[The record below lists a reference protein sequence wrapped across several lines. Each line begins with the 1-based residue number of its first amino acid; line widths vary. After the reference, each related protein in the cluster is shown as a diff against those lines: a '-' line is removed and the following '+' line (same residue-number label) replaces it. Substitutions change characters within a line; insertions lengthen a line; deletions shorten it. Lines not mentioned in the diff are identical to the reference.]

1 MDHERVDRRGPFG
14 APLALLL
21 ALLSGGMGPP
31 RSAGASNPEPVRF
44 RDVTSGSGIR
54 FVLQHFPTPQK
65 RMIETMAGGVAAFDY
80 NGDGL
85 ADIYFTNGARI
96 PSLKKD
102 SPDFWNRLYR
112 NDGGM
117 RFTDVTAEAGVSGSG
132 YDMGAAAADYD
143 NDGHVDLLVAG
154 VFRLTLLRNRG
165 DGTFED
171 ATEAAGLAA
180 ADWAVAAGWFDYDND
195 GLLDLFV
202 VNYAHWSLEFD
213 TFCGDAKRGLRAY
226 CDPMQ
231 LTPIANRLY
240 RNAGRGRFEDAS
252 RRAGIAD
259 HPGRG
264 MSVAF
269 ADADGNGRIDA
280 LVTNDNLPNFLFL
293 NRQGGVFEEGGM
305 FSGTALLQHGDPVA
319 SMGVDFR
326 DYDNDGLPDVAV
338 TALIAETFPLFRN
351 TGDGFFED
359 ATVPSGMAAN
369 SNRRS
374 GWGNGLFDFNN
385 DGSKDLF
392 TANSH
397 VNDIIHEFEDA
408 TPYREPNSVFVNRG
422 DGTFQDQS
430 GTAGEGFSGSA
441 RAHRGCAF
449 ADFNRD
455 GRVDVVVASLGE
467 PAELWENASPGQ
479 RAWLN
484 IRLVGASSNRD
495 GIGAV
500 VRIGGQSN
508 SMTTAVGYASSSH
521 DGVHFGLGGSTR
533 EVEVE
538 VRWPS
543 GIVQVLEQ
551 VSTDRVVA
559 VREPE

>member
-1 MDHERVDRRGPFG
+1 MDQERVGPC
-14 APLALLL
+14 PLAGPSLLL
-21 ALLSGGMGPP
+21 VAALAVPSSASDPP
-31 RSAGASNPEPVRF
+31 SIRFEDLASEAGI
-44 RDVTSGSGIR
+44 D

-85 ADIYFTNGARI
+85 ADIYFTNGAPI
-96 PSLKKD
+96 PSLEKS
-102 SPDFWNRLYR
+102 SPRFWNRLYR
-112 NDGGM
+112 NDGEL
-117 RFTDVTAEAGVSGSG
+117 RFSDVTEEAGVSGQG
-132 YDMGAAAADYD
+132 FDMGAAAADYD
-143 NDGHVDLLVAG
+143 NDGDVDLLITG
-154 VFRLTLLRNRG
+154 VFRLTLLRNLGNGR
-165 DGTFED
+165 FED
-171 ATEAAGLAA
+171 STRAAGLDAP
-180 ADWAVAAGWFDYDND
+180 DWSVAAGWFDYDSD

-202 VNYAHWSLEFD
+202 VNYARWSLDFD
-213 TFCGDAKRGLRAY
+213 TFCGDERRGIRAY

-240 RNAGRGRFEDAS
+240 RNTGDGQFEDVS
-252 RRAGIAD
+252 EDSGISA
-259 HPGRG
+259 HLGRG

-269 ADADGNGRIDA
+269 GDADGDGSIDA
-280 LVTNDNLPNFLFL
+280 LVTNDNHPNFLFL
-293 NRQGGVFEEGGM
+293 NRPGGVFEEAGM

-359 ATVPSGMAAN
+359 ATGPSGMAAN

-397 VNDIIHEFEDA
+397 VNDVIHEFEA
-408 TPYREPNSVFVNRG
+408 STPYREPNSVFANRG
-422 DGTFQDQS
+422 NGTFLDVS
-430 GTAGEGFSGSA
+430 AKAGADFAAKA
-441 RAHRGCAF
+441 RVHRGCAF
-449 ADFNRD
+449 ADFDRD
-455 GRVDVVVASLGE
+455 GLVDVVVSSLGE
-467 PAELWENASPGQ
+467 PAELWKNAGP
-479 RAWLN
+479 ANLHWLN
-484 IRLVGASSNRD
+484 VRLEGTRSNRD

-500 VRIGGQSN
+500 VRIAGQTN
-508 SMTTAVGYASSSH
+508 LMTSAVGYASSSH
-521 DGVHFGLGGSTR
+521 DGVHFGLGSQDH
-533 EVEVE
+533 EIDVE

-543 GIVQVLEQ
+543 GTVQTIEGVRTNQVLG
-551 VSTDRVVA
+551 
-559 VREPE
+559 VREPN